1 MIKRISWFISGAA
14 AGIAGAGY
22 TKRKVKRTAAHLA
35 PVQAAKR
42 VINGARTRSHTVA
55 EAIRDGRD
63 AMRVKENELRARRDG
78 RVSNLAD
85 QLGPDDAVLVNGHPV
100 QPGQVIVMHQYR
112 DGPETKSKNSR
123 RTRRGA

>member
-22 TKRKVKRTAAHLA
+22 TKRKVKQTAAHLA
-35 PVQAAKR
+35 PAQTVKR
-42 VINGARTRSHTVA
+42 VVNSARTRNHKVG
-55 EAIRDGRD
+55 EAIRDGRN
-63 AMRVKENELRARRDG
+63 AMRAKEDELRARRDG

-85 QLGPDDAVLVNGHPV
+85 QLGPDDAVFVNGYPV
-100 QPGQVIVMHQYR
+100 PPGQVLVMHPHR
-112 DGPETKSKNSR
+112 DGEERRPKNSR

>member
-35 PVQAAKR
+35 PVQTAKR
-42 VINGARTRSHTVA
+42 VVNSARTRSHTVG
-55 EAIRDGRD
+55 EAIRDGRN
-63 AMRVKENELRARRDG
+63 AMRAKEDELRARRDG
-78 RVSNLAD
+78 RVSSLAD

-100 QPGQVIVMHQYR
+100 PPGQVLVMHQHR
-112 DGPETKSKNSR
+112 DGEELKLKNSR
-123 RTRRGA
+123 RIRRGA